1 MKFSRFAVNYPV
13 FTIMSVFIVM
23 ILGGISLSR
32 LPIDLMPDITYP
44 TLSISTEYENAS
56 PKEIEELIT
65 RPIEE
70 AMSAVPG
77 VEQVTSISAEG
88 VSQVRVSFTWA
99 TDLDA
104 AANDV
109 RDRLDRVIS
118 VLPDEAE
125 RPFLRKFDLASF
137 PILFL
142 GASSKLDPV
151 QMRLIIDE
159 QIKYRIERLPGV
171 ATLDVA
177 GGLDREIHVNLNGD
191 KIKALGLP
199 LDQLL
204 LRIRA
209 ENVTVPAGTIERGV
223 MDVTLRTPGEYTDLE
238 ELRNTVIA
246 VRAGAPIQLKEIAEV
261 EDSWQKVRRIVRVN
275 GRPGVRLAV
284 MKQSG
289 MNTVEVA
296 SGVLK
301 EIERLNQDFPQIHIS
316 PIIDTSDYIKR
327 AINNVGNSIFY
338 GGILAVFVLFL
349 FLRNVRSTLVV
360 STAIPI
366 SMIATFTLMYFG
378 GFTLNLMTLGGL
390 ALGVGMLVDS
400 AIVVLENIFRLNEAG
415 TPPRRAA
422 IDGSEEVSAAILAST
437 LTTLVVFLP
446 MIFVR
451 GMAGVMFKQF
461 IYVVSFAL
469 ACSLASAL
477 TVVPMLS
484 SLILKPVSRGELE
497 RPGVFAKMYLMSG
510 RSLKSLED
518 TYKRIIEY
526 ALNHPKRVLSAA
538 FLLLAGSLSLFPLV
552 GSEFMPQADE
562 GEVRIYTE
570 METGTRVDVVEKSFD
585 IIEKIIARD
594 VPEVRNTI
602 SFIGGTPWRAK
613 GSHTGE
619 LRIALKPE
627 SERSRSSEEIAAD
640 LRQKLSRIPGT
651 IVRTRAGQGLFVLR
665 MGQSN
670 IESVT
675 VEVRGYDLET
685 AEILAQKVKSVMER
699 VEGVTDVQ
707 LSRESGSPEE
717 NIIVDRQKA
726 AGMKVTVS
734 QIAETLKTILAGQ
747 EAGYFREAG
756 KEYTILVKLKEGE
769 RMDTRELLDFTVL
782 NAEGEAVVLRNFV
795 EVRPSRGPVFIER
808 KDQERMIAVSANTT
822 DRDLG
827 SITKDIE
834 SRLRSIP
841 VPRDFTIAFGTDYEE
856 QQKAFHELLI
866 SIILALVLVYM
877 VMASLYESLLDPLIV
892 MFSVPLAAIGVIL
905 MLFLSHTTFNIQS
918 YIGCIMLGGI
928 VVNNAILLVDHSNLL
943 FKRGMPFEEA
953 IKEAGRRR
961 LRPILMTALTT
972 SFALTPLA
980 FGLGE
985 GGETQA
991 PMARVVIGGLLS
1003 STLITLVVVPT
1014 VYSLFKVGRA
1024 RKEVLQERTAKVAD
1038 VHPLN
1043 RI

>member
-1 MKFSRFAVNYPV
+1 MKFSRFAVNHPV
-13 FTIMSVFIVM
+13 FTIMSVLIVM

-44 TLSISTEYENAS
+44 TLSVSTTYENAS
-56 PKEIEELIT
+56 PREIEELIT

-77 VEQVTSISAEG
+77 VEQVTSVSAEG
-88 VSQVRVSFTWA
+88 QSQVRVSFTWA

-109 RDRLDRVIS
+109 RDRLDRVAPR
-118 VLPDEAE
+118 LPDEAE
-125 RPFLRKFDLASF
+125 RPLLRKFDLASF

-171 ATLDVA
+171 ASLDVA
-177 GGLDREIHVNLNGD
+177 GGLDREIHVNLYAD
-191 KIKALGLP
+191 KIKALGIP
-199 LDQLL
+199 LDQILQ
-204 LRIRA
+204 RIRA
-209 ENVTVPAGTIERGV
+209 ENVSVPAGTIERGR

-246 VRAGAPIQLKEIAEV
+246 MRSGVPIQLKEIADV
-261 EDSWQKVRRIVRVN
+261 EDSWQKVRRIVKVN
-275 GRPGVRLAV
+275 GRPGVRMAV
-284 MKQSG
+284 LKQSG

-296 SGVLK
+296 RGVLR
-301 EIERLNQDFPQIHIS
+301 EIEKINQDFPQIHIT

-327 AINNVGNSIFY
+327 AINNVGTSILY
-338 GGILAVFVLFL
+338 GGILAVLVLFL
-349 FLRNVRSTLVV
+349 FLRNVRSTMVV
-360 STAIPI
+360 ATAIPI
-366 SMIATFTLMYFG
+366 SVIATFTLMYFG

-400 AIVVLENIFRLNEAG
+400 AIVVLENIFRLNEGG
-415 TPPRRAA
+415 TAPREAA
-422 IDGSEEVSAAILAST
+422 IEGSEEVSAAIVAST

-461 IYVVSFAL
+461 IFVVTFAL
-469 ACSLASAL
+469 ACSLVSAL

-484 SLILKPVSRGELE
+484 SLILKPASQRSENRAGLL
-497 RPGVFAKMYLMSG
+497 AKLFLLSG
-510 RSLKSLED
+510 RFLKSLED
-518 TYKRIIEY
+518 SYKQILAY
-526 ALNHPKRVLSAA
+526 ALSHRKRVLLAA
-538 FLLLAGSLSLFPLV
+538 FILLGSSLFLYPLV
-552 GSEFMPQADE
+552 GSEFMPQSDE
-562 GEVRIYTE
+562 GEVRVYVE
-570 METGTRVDVVEKSFD
+570 METGTRVNVVEKSFD
-585 IIEKIIARD
+585 TIESIIARE
-594 VPEVRNTI
+594 VPEARNTM
-602 SFIGGTPWRAK
+602 SFIGGTPWRAR

-619 LRIALKPE
+619 MRIALVPE

-640 LRQKLSRIPGT
+640 LRRKLSQIPGT
-651 IVRTRAGQGLFVLR
+651 LVRTRAGQGLFVLR
-665 MGQSN
+665 MGQTST
-670 IESVT
+670 ERVT
-675 VEVRGYDLET
+675 VEVRGYDLDT
-685 AEILAQKVKSVMER
+685 AELLAQQVKREMEQ

-717 NIIVDRQKA
+717 IILVDRQKA
-726 AGMKVTVS
+726 ADMKVTVS
-734 QIAETLKTILAGQ
+734 QVAETLQTILAGKR
-747 EAGYFREAG
+747 ASYFREAG
-756 KEYTILVKLKEGE
+756 REYTILVKLKEGE
-769 RMDTRELLDFTVL
+769 RMDTPELLDLTVS
-782 NAEGEAVVLRNFV
+782 NAEGKAVVLRNFLD
-795 EVRPSRGPVFIER
+795 VRPGRGPVFIER

-822 DRDLG
+822 GRDLG
-827 SITKDIE
+827 SITRDIE
-834 SRLRSIP
+834 DRLSAIP
-841 VPRDFTIAFGTDYEE
+841 VPRDFAVAFGADYEE
-856 QQKAFHELLI
+856 QQKAFRELLI

-892 MFSVPLAAIGVIL
+892 MFSVPLAAIGVML

-943 FKRGMPFEEA
+943 VKRGMALEQA

-980 FGLGE
+980 LGLGE

-1014 VYSLFKVGRA
+1014 VYSFLKVGRA
-1024 RKEVLQERTAKVAD
+1024 KKEALQEGNAVVSEVR
-1038 VHPLN
+1038 P
-1043 RI
+1043 

>member
-1 MKFSRFAVNYPV
+1 MRSSRFAVNHPV
-13 FTIMSVFIVM
+13 FTIMSVLIVM

-44 TLSISTEYENAS
+44 TLSVSTTYENAS
-56 PKEIEELIT
+56 PREIEELIT

-77 VEQVTSISAEG
+77 VEQVTSVSAEG
-88 VSQVRVSFTWA
+88 QSQVRVSFTWA

-109 RDRLDRVIS
+109 RDRLDRVAPR
-118 VLPDEAE
+118 LPDEAE

-171 ATLDVA
+171 ASLDVA
-177 GGLDREIHVNLNGD
+177 GGLDREIHVNLYAD
-191 KIKALGLP
+191 KIKALGIP
-199 LDQLL
+199 LDQILQ
-204 LRIRA
+204 RISA
-209 ENVTVPAGTIERGV
+209 ENVSVPAGTIERGR
-223 MDVTLRTPGEYTDLE
+223 MDVTLRTPGEYIDLE
-238 ELRNTVIA
+238 ELRNTVITMRSG
-246 VRAGAPIQLKEIAEV
+246 VPIQLKEIADV
-261 EDSWQKVRRIVRVN
+261 EDSWQKVRRIVKVN
-275 GRPGVRLAV
+275 GRPGVRMAV
-284 MKQSG
+284 LKQSG

-296 SGVLK
+296 KGVMK
-301 EIERLNQDFPQIHIS
+301 EIEKINQDFPQIHIT
-316 PIIDTSDYIKR
+316 PIIDTSDYINR
-327 AINNVGNSIFY
+327 AINNVGTSILY
-338 GGILAVFVLFL
+338 GGILAVLVLFL
-349 FLRNVRSTLVV
+349 FLRNIRSTMVV
-360 STAIPI
+360 ATAIPI
-366 SMIATFTLMYFG
+366 SVIATFTLMYFG

-400 AIVVLENIFRLNEAG
+400 AIVVLENIFRLNETG
-415 TPPRRAA
+415 TPPRQAA
-422 IDGSEEVSAAILAST
+422 IEGSEEVSAAIVAST

-461 IYVVSFAL
+461 IFVVTFAL
-469 ACSLASAL
+469 ACSLVSAL

-484 SLILKPVSRGELE
+484 SLILKPAGQGPGE
-497 RPGVFAKMYLMSG
+497 RPGLLGTLFHLSG
-510 RSLKSLED
+510 RLLKSLED
-518 TYKRIIEY
+518 GYKEILGY
-526 ALNHPKRVLSAA
+526 ALSHRKRVLLAA
-538 FLLLAGSLSLFPLV
+538 FILLGGSLLLYPLV

-562 GEVRIYTE
+562 GEVRVYVE
-570 METGTRVDVVEKSFD
+570 METGTRVNVVEKSFD
-585 IIEKIIARD
+585 TIESIIARE
-594 VPEVRNTI
+594 VPEAMNTM
-602 SFIGGTPWRAK
+602 SFIGGTPWRAR

-619 LRIALKPE
+619 MRIALVPE

-640 LRQKLSRIPGT
+640 LRRKLSQIPGT
-651 IVRTRAGQGLFVLR
+651 LVRTRAGQGLFVLR
-665 MGQSN
+665 MGQTST
-670 IESVT
+670 ERVT
-675 VEVRGYDLET
+675 VEVRGYDLDT
-685 AEILAQKVKSVMER
+685 AELLAQQVKREMEQ

-717 NIIVDRQKA
+717 IILVDRQKA
-726 AGMKVTVS
+726 ADMKVTVS
-734 QIAETLKTILAGQ
+734 QVAETLQTILAGKR
-747 EAGYFREAG
+747 ASYFREAG
-756 KEYTILVKLKEGE
+756 REYTILVKLKEGE
-769 RMDTRELLDFTVL
+769 RMDTRELLDLTVS
-782 NAEGEAVVLRNFV
+782 NAEGKAVVLRNFLD
-795 EVRPSRGPVFIER
+795 VRPGRGPVFIER

-822 DRDLG
+822 GRDLG
-827 SITKDIE
+827 SITSDIQN
-834 SRLRSIP
+834 RLSAIP
-841 VPRDFTIAFGTDYEE
+841 VPRDFAVAFGADYEE
-856 QQKAFHELLI
+856 QQKAFRELLI

-892 MFSVPLAAIGVIL
+892 MFSVPLAAIGVML

-943 FKRGMPFEEA
+943 VRRGMPLEEA
-953 IKEAGRRR
+953 IKEAGKRR

-980 FGLGE
+980 LGLGE

-1014 VYSLFKVGRA
+1014 VYSFLKVGRVRREA
-1024 RKEVLQERTAKVAD
+1024 LQERTVTSAE
-1038 VHPLN
+1038 VHP
-1043 RI
+1043 